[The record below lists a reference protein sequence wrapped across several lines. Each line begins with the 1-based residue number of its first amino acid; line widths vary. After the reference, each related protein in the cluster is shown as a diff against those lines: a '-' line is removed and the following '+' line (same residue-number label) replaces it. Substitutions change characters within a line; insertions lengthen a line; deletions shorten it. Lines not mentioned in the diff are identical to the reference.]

1 MNLNTWLD
9 EAPGRLTSMA
19 AHFGVTQSAI
29 SQWRKAGV
37 PLGRMRMVSDYTG
50 GAVGLEDMVP
60 TNPRKEGQ
68 HENT

>member
-19 AHFGVTQSAI
+19 AHFRVTPSAI
-29 SQWRKAGV
+29 SQWRKNGV
-37 PLGRMRMVSDYTG
+37 PLDRMRVVSDYTG
-50 GAVGLEDMVP
+50 GAVSLEDMVP
-60 TNPRKEGQ
+60 PTPKSRP